1 MLKLKSILLPLSLLS
16 VAAFAQTDMYNQDQS
31 STLNKSYIFQ
41 NSMVPVGSDVTST
54 TLTLLSDNGCNITG
68 GGTNQLNVN
77 GTVLGHNIGRVHM
90 DEFSTCSLSFQI
102 NTADNMIPLTV
113 KVENGALQYPTMT
126 QEDKELLTKENISIT
141 YSHDYMTFRR
151 GDKGECVVWKLKG

>member
-16 VAAFAQTDMYNQDQS
+16 VAAFAQTDIYNQDQS
-31 STLNKSYIFQ
+31 STLEKSYIFQ

-54 TLTLLSDNGCNITG
+54 TLTLISDNGCESHGYGDND
-68 GGTNQLNVN
+68 LNVN
-77 GTVLGHNIGRVHM
+77 GTVLGHNIGALKM
-90 DEFSTCSLSFQI
+90 EQFSTCSLSFQI

-113 KVENGALQYPTMT
+113 KVENGALQYPSMT
-126 QEDKELLTKENISIT
+126 QDDKELLTKENISIT
-141 YSHDYMTFRR
+141 YSHNYMTFRR